1 MGASNSRRSGA
12 RWFTAAV
19 IVLFAP
25 CLASWGPGR
34 AAADSGE
41 IRPGCATY
49 CQNAGG
55 YGGSGHGTP
64 PPPAVTL
71 TTASVTAD
79 PDGYV
84 PVTVACHLSTQCRG
98 VLILSGGGLRAR
110 SDLLV
115 GGGATQTIGIPLGP
129 SAIGTLRSN
138 GPIAFNVTI
147 DANQAPGSD
156 AQCGDRNEGCQ
167 ITDDTNF
174 SYILENNLTV
184 AAPK

>member
-1 MGASNSRRSGA
+1 VIGLLAS
-12 RWFTAAV
+12 
-19 IVLFAP
+19 
-25 CLASWGPGR
+25 CLASWGPDR

-41 IRPGCATY
+41 TRPGCATY

-55 YGGSGHGTP
+55 YGGAGHGTA

-71 TTASVTAD
+71 ATASVTAD

-84 PVTVACHLSTQCRG
+84 PVTMACHLSTHCRG
-98 VLILSGGGLRAR
+98 VLILSGGGLSAR

-115 GGGATQTIGIPLGP
+115 GGGARQTIGIPLGP

-156 AQCGDRNEGCQ
+156 AHCGDHNEGCK
-167 ITDDTNF
+167 IPVDMNF
-174 SYILENNLTV
+174 STILENNLTV